1 MPIPYLHLNNLL
13 SRVIPARS
21 HQVFR
26 FASFRRK
33 YLTSENMALPSGKA
47 FVWRRYEKATSKK
60 PAEEQVEIAFDYKA
74 ASGNLERIT
83 MVRPLAGDFES
94 TKSRIQHKIGS
105 IHNPQLKKKTKKAK
119 MDAEVATEVP
129 AQDSVTVSITDSS
142 GQLSVADKTGVTNF
156 DAFYDEKSS
165 RLCINSAYFQFVR
178 NFPYI
183 EKLALA
189 LSPIVGCPVPP
200 SLDWR
205 QDCDPPTSVDFQW
218 YVTNEAN
225 ISIASHDDEEFLTDP
240 DFTFAGNGEFF
251 CPAKEH
257 AGKWLH
263 LRLKIQR
270 DEDWAIKST
279 AFRNHAVMDLDGE
292 FMFEK
297 RQREHCAEK
306 LVGNRCRFVSYNV
319 LADLYLDLKQE
330 QSNLFFPYCPKE
342 YQPASYRYP
351 VVLKEL
357 KGYNAD
363 LMFLQEVDFRFYKRF
378 LENFL
383 SECGFTSEFQSK
395 ANVVNEGLVIAYNIS
410 KFRQV
415 TSTSPSMIRLSELI
429 DTDKYPENTDI
440 VSLLDHQEH
449 APIKALLFE
458 KPTVVQL
465 VLIETLNGKPV
476 LAVNTHLVCDPAYE
490 MVKTIQALLC
500 VRFISRIKKELD
512 LRDIQIL
519 FAGDFNS
526 LPDSAVVQLF
536 TQGFVDAENPVW
548 SGMGLSAK
556 EDCIYESL
564 AGYPEYTNYTKW
576 DTDLGF
582 CGCIDYIWASPA
594 VSVEK
599 VVPMPDHSL
608 VTKHTAIPSA
618 YQPSDHLPLICDVKI

>member
-1 MPIPYLHLNNLL
+1 MPIPSLRLNHLL
-13 SRVIPARS
+13 SRVTLGRN

-26 FASFRRK
+26 FASSRLK
-33 YLTSENMALPSGKA
+33 YLTSESMVLPSGKA
-47 FVWRRYEKATSKK
+47 FVWKRYEKATSKK

-74 ASGNLERIT
+74 PSGNFARIT
-83 MVRPLAGDFES
+83 MVRPLVEDFEI
-94 TKSRIQHKIGS
+94 TKSRIEHKIGA
-105 IHNPQLKKKTKKAK
+105 IHNPQSKKKTKKAK

-129 AQDSVTVSITDSS
+129 VQDSVNVSITDSS
-142 GQLSVADKTGVTNF
+142 GQSSVADNPGATNF
-156 DAFYDEKSS
+156 DVFYDEKSS

-183 EKLALA
+183 EKMALA
-189 LSPIVGCPVPP
+189 LSPMVGCPVPP

-205 QDCDPPTSVDFQW
+205 QNCDPPTSVDFQW
-218 YVTNEAN
+218 YVTDKAN
-225 ISIASHDDEEFLTDP
+225 ISIARHDDEEFVTNP

-270 DEDWAIKST
+270 DEDWAIKSA
-279 AFRNHAVMDLDGE
+279 AFRNHPVMDLDAE
-292 FMFEK
+292 FVFEK

-306 LVGNRCRFVSYNV
+306 LVGNRYRLVSYNL
-319 LADLYLDLKQE
+319 LADLYLDLKLE
-330 QSNLFFPYCPKE
+330 QSKLFFPYCPKE

-363 LMFLQEVDFRFYKRF
+363 LMFLQEVDFRLYKRF
-378 LENFL
+378 LAKFL

-395 ANVVNEGLVIAYNIS
+395 ANEVNEGLVIAYDNS

-415 TSTSPSMIRLSELI
+415 TSTSPSIIRLSELI
-429 DTDKYPENTDI
+429 DTDKYPENADI
-440 VSLLDHQEH
+440 VSLLDNQEH
-449 APIKALLFE
+449 APIKSKLFE
-458 KPTVVQL
+458 KPTIVQL
-465 VLIETLNGKPV
+465 VLVETLNGKPV
-476 LAVNTHLVCDPAYE
+476 LAVNTHLVCDPLYE
-490 MVKTIQALLC
+490 MLKTIQALLC
-500 VRFISRIKKELD
+500 VRFISRIKKELN
-512 LRDIQIL
+512 LHNIQIL

-536 TQGFVDAENPVW
+536 TQGSVDAENPVW
-548 SGMGLSAK
+548 NGMGLSAK
-556 EDCIYESL
+556 EDCIYECL

-576 DTDLGF
+576 DTGMGF

-608 VTKHTAIPSA
+608 VTKHIAIPSVH
-618 YQPSDHLPLICDVKI
+618 QPSDHLPLICDVSI